1 MKSIDKSIVKL
12 IDEDLMSFIVEDT
25 RKLVLEMKE
34 LVSKNNTQVFS
45 EFDRTWEIS
54 QNVIELYFMYF
65 YSVDSTPKCDL
76 EVASLTSELCDFNR
90 AIYKEFGL
98 NEENDSNYPKIA
110 EELGD
115 FILTSGADKSFKRNY
130 YFTSEDIEA
139 YKKKMKFKNNT

>member
-1 MKSIDKSIVKL
+1 MKSIDKSILKL

-25 RKLVLEMKE
+25 RKLVSEMKL
-34 LVSKNNTQVFS
+34 LVSKDNTQVFS
-45 EFDRTWEIS
+45 ELDKVWEVA
-54 QNVIELYFMYF
+54 QNVIELYFIYF
-65 YSVDSTPKCDL
+65 YSMNSTPKCDL

-115 FILTSGADKSFKRNY
+115 FILTSGAGKSFKRNY
-130 YFTSEDIEA
+130 YFKSEDIEA
-139 YKKKMKFKNNT
+139 YKKKMKLKNNT